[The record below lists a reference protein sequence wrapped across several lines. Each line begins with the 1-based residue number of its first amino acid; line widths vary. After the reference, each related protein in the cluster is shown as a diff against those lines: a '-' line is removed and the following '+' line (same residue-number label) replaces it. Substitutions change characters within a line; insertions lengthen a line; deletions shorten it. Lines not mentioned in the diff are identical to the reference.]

1 MMSILDMLNGC
12 DVYDMMRFYSLDA
25 HKNYQAYY
33 TQATD
38 ACEFSPSADSQHS
51 HLLLLSVNP
60 TEGERGPF
68 QLVAVHSLA
77 HIRSMLRCDLRSW
90 HSVVSSKRSGE
101 RGCIEQ
107 HAGFAGERRRVH
119 SKPCGRGGC
128 GSRLDQRS
136 DAAEEESGGDRELSG
151 RHADS
156 LHAGAGRRGES
167 HTPKAN
173 HSELLSLLHANA
185 HSLQWLLLHAQD
197 PRFATPLRAKLALVR
212 LRLSLSRR
220 PTRSGC
226 CS

>member
-1 MMSILDMLNGC
+1 MSILDMLNGC

-51 HLLLLSVNP
+51 HLLLLSVDP
-60 TEGERGPF
+60 AEGERGPF

-119 SKPCGRGGC
+119 SKSCGRGGC
-128 GSRLDQRS
+128 GSRLDQRG
-136 DAAEEESGGDRELSG
+136 DTTEEESGGDRELSG

-156 LHAGAGRRGES
+156 LHAGAGRRG
-167 HTPKAN
+167 
-173 HSELLSLLHANA
+173 
-185 HSLQWLLLHAQD
+185 
-197 PRFATPLRAKLALVR
+197 
-212 LRLSLSRR
+212 
-220 PTRSGC
+220 
-226 CS
+226 

>member
-1 MMSILDMLNGC
+1 MDNRELSSVTKQLLRKTGYNGDGVFPRAYPYSFFERCSIQEVRMMSILDMLNGC

-51 HLLLLSVNP
+51 YLLLLSVNP

-68 QLVAVHSLA
+68 QLIAVHSLA

-101 RGCIEQ
+101 RGCVEQ

-119 SKPCGRGGC
+119 SKSCGRGGC

-156 LHAGAGRRGES
+156 LHAGAGRRG
-167 HTPKAN
+167 
-173 HSELLSLLHANA
+173 
-185 HSLQWLLLHAQD
+185 
-197 PRFATPLRAKLALVR
+197 
-212 LRLSLSRR
+212 
-220 PTRSGC
+220 
-226 CS
+226 

>member
-1 MMSILDMLNGC
+1 MDNRELSSVTKQLLRKTGYNGDGVFPRAYPYSFFERCSIQEVRMMSILDMLNGC

-51 HLLLLSVNP
+51 HFLLLSVNP

-156 LHAGAGRRGES
+156 LHAGAGRRG
-167 HTPKAN
+167 
-173 HSELLSLLHANA
+173 
-185 HSLQWLLLHAQD
+185 
-197 PRFATPLRAKLALVR
+197 
-212 LRLSLSRR
+212 
-220 PTRSGC
+220 
-226 CS
+226 

>member
-1 MMSILDMLNGC
+1 MDNRELSSVTKQLLRKTGYNGDGVFPRAYPYSFFERCSIQEVRMMSILDMLNGC

-156 LHAGAGRRGES
+156 LHAGAGRRG
-167 HTPKAN
+167 
-173 HSELLSLLHANA
+173 
-185 HSLQWLLLHAQD
+185 
-197 PRFATPLRAKLALVR
+197 
-212 LRLSLSRR
+212 
-220 PTRSGC
+220 
-226 CS
+226 

>member
-1 MMSILDMLNGC
+1 MDNRELSSVTKQLLRKTGYNGDGVFPRAYPYSFFERCSIQEVRMMSILDMLNGC

-51 HLLLLSVNP
+51 HLLLLSVDP
-60 TEGERGPF
+60 AEGERGPF

-90 HSVVSSKRSGE
+90 HSLVSSKRSGE

-119 SKPCGRGGC
+119 SKSCGRGGN
-128 GSRLDQRS
+128 GSRLDQRG

-156 LHAGAGRRGES
+156 LHAGAGRRG
-167 HTPKAN
+167 
-173 HSELLSLLHANA
+173 
-185 HSLQWLLLHAQD
+185 
-197 PRFATPLRAKLALVR
+197 
-212 LRLSLSRR
+212 
-220 PTRSGC
+220 
-226 CS
+226 

>member
-1 MMSILDMLNGC
+1 MDNRELSSVTKQLLRKTGYNGDGVFPRAYPYSFFERCSIQEVRMMSILDMLNGC

-101 RGCIEQ
+101 RGRVEQ

-119 SKPCGRGGC
+119 SKSCGRGG
-128 GSRLDQRS
+128 
-136 DAAEEESGGDRELSG
+136 
-151 RHADS
+151 
-156 LHAGAGRRGES
+156 
-167 HTPKAN
+167 
-173 HSELLSLLHANA
+173 
-185 HSLQWLLLHAQD
+185 
-197 PRFATPLRAKLALVR
+197 VR
-212 LRLSLSRR
+212 ITTR
-220 PTRSGC
+220 PTKRRS
-226 CS
+226 

>member
-1 MMSILDMLNGC
+1 MDNRELSSVTKQLLRKTGYNGDGVFPRAYPYSFFERCSIQEVRMMSILDMLNGC
-12 DVYDMMRFYSLDA
+12 DVYDMMRFYSLDT

-156 LHAGAGRRGES
+156 LHAGAGRRG
-167 HTPKAN
+167 
-173 HSELLSLLHANA
+173 
-185 HSLQWLLLHAQD
+185 
-197 PRFATPLRAKLALVR
+197 
-212 LRLSLSRR
+212 
-220 PTRSGC
+220 
-226 CS
+226 

>member
-1 MMSILDMLNGC
+1 MDNRELSSVTKQLLRKTGYNGDGVFPRAYPYSFFERCSIQEVRMMSILDMLNGC

-25 HKNYQAYY
+25 HKNYQAYCA
-33 TQATD
+33 QATD

-51 HLLLLSVNP
+51 HLLLLSVDP
-60 TEGERGPF
+60 AEGERGPF

-119 SKPCGRGGC
+119 SKSCGRGGC
-128 GSRLDQRS
+128 GSRLDQRG

-156 LHAGAGRRGES
+156 LHAGAGRRG
-167 HTPKAN
+167 
-173 HSELLSLLHANA
+173 
-185 HSLQWLLLHAQD
+185 
-197 PRFATPLRAKLALVR
+197 
-212 LRLSLSRR
+212 
-220 PTRSGC
+220 
-226 CS
+226 

>member
-1 MMSILDMLNGC
+1 MDNRELSSVTKQLLRKTGYNGDGVFPRAYPYSFFERCSIQEVRMMSSLDMLNGC

-119 SKPCGRGGC
+119 SKSCGRGGC

-156 LHAGAGRRGES
+156 LHAGAGRRG
-167 HTPKAN
+167 
-173 HSELLSLLHANA
+173 
-185 HSLQWLLLHAQD
+185 
-197 PRFATPLRAKLALVR
+197 
-212 LRLSLSRR
+212 
-220 PTRSGC
+220 
-226 CS
+226 

>member
-1 MMSILDMLNGC
+1 MDNRELSSVTKQLLRKTGYNGDGVFPRAYPYSFFERCSIQEVRMMSILDMLNGC

-119 SKPCGRGGC
+119 SKSCGRGGC

-156 LHAGAGRRGES
+156 LHAGAGRRG
-167 HTPKAN
+167 
-173 HSELLSLLHANA
+173 
-185 HSLQWLLLHAQD
+185 
-197 PRFATPLRAKLALVR
+197 
-212 LRLSLSRR
+212 
-220 PTRSGC
+220 
-226 CS
+226 

>member
-25 HKNYQAYY
+25 HKNYQAYCA
-33 TQATD
+33 QATD

-51 HLLLLSVNP
+51 YLLLLSVNP

-77 HIRSMLRCDLRSW
+77 HLRSMLRCDLRSW

-119 SKPCGRGGC
+119 SKSCGRGGC

-136 DAAEEESGGDRELSG
+136 DTTEEESGGDRELSG

-167 HTPKAN
+167 MNPRRTTASCSLFFTP
-173 HSELLSLLHANA
+173 
-185 HSLQWLLLHAQD
+185 
-197 PRFATPLRAKLALVR
+197 T
-212 LRLSLSRR
+212 
-220 PTRSGC
+220 PTRSSGSSSTRRTLVSQRLYVPSSRWC
-226 CS
+226 AFASLFPVD